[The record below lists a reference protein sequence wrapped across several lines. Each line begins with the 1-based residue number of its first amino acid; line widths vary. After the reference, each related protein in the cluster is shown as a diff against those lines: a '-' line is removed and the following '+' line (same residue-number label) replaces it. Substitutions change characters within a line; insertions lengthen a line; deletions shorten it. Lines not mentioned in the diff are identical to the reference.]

1 MNRLTAGSTKG
12 NGSIQIEQSLQAR
25 EEYGVAIDDAVAD
38 VYRPNCDTRRRP
50 GNSDLR
56 ALIAVAVRPICA
68 RLTHHQTISRLPKHH
83 GRSAHR
89 YEQQRGA
96 ASPTNGQRI
105 LTVDLRPDAAEVVV
119 IGLVAGRVGQEG
131 PRRECVL
138 HRKQRPAQ
146 GRGSGG

>member
-1 MNRLTAGSTKG
+1 MRLPTCTA
-12 NGSIQIEQSLQAR
+12 R
-25 EEYGVAIDDAVAD
+25 D
-38 VYRPNCDTRRRP
+38 CDTRRHP

-68 RLTHHQTISRLPKHH
+68 CLTHHQTISRLPKHH

-105 LTVDLRPDAAEVVV
+105 LAVDLRPDAAEVVV
-119 IGLVAGRVGQEG
+119 IGLVVDRRVGQEG

-138 HRKQRPAQ
+138 HREQCRPKVGVVADEH
-146 GRGSGG
+146 